1 MTRALSSERTKM
13 VTSWSSLL
21 GGAPW
26 NQAATAAVVL
36 DDGGHYSNLHGQPRI
51 DARSA
56 VFTNGHLHCH
66 VLSALHGQRG
76 SRRAAIE
83 PLDCI
88 DAADVRDSTFA
99 GSARTADLSTTRHE
113 PAGRVLPTALRE
125 MVSPEPASRIRQ
137 NKTPPGQSYNTSP
150 TLVMNAQ

>member
-1 MTRALSSERTKM
+1 M

-76 SRRAAIE
+76 SRRAAIK

-113 PAGRVLPTALRE
+113 PTCTVLATALHEIVRPDP
-125 MVSPEPASRIRQ
+125 VSTIWQ
-137 NKTPPGQSYNTSP
+137 NRTPPGQSYNTSP
-150 TLVMNAQ
+150 TQVTNALLWR